1 MPTDE
6 LLIALALV
14 LVIEG
19 ALYAL
24 FPDAMKRMMVTVAEQ
39 PGSAL
44 RSAGLAAA
52 TTGVGIVWLLR
63 G

>member
-1 MPTDE
+1 MLDF
-6 LLIALALV
+6 LSALCLI

-24 FPDAMKRMMVTVAEQ
+24 FPEAMMRMMAQV
-39 PGSAL
+39 L
-44 RSAGLAAA
+44 RLPASSLRTAGALAA
-52 TTGVGIVWLLR
+52 GVGLVFLWLVR

>member
-1 MPTDE
+1 MLD
-6 LLIALALV
+6 LLSALCLV
-14 LVIEG
+14 FVIEG

-24 FPDAMKRMMVTVAEQ
+24 FPDTMKRMLAEVGAI
-39 PGSAL
+39 PSSML

-52 TTGVGIVWLLR
+52 GLGVFFLWLIR